1 MPMIHLSC
9 KFDQASVLRQ
19 QVNLV
24 SELDSDLEDLV
35 RLGKKWLVIFIAQ
48 KTQLLLFDWSNNSG
62 AINVKMDGSVLGA
75 KIIFL
80 YTEIVI
86 LLKIIFRL
94 LNYLYKL
101 TLRKLKLWM
110 FLWSF
115 FLVCGYLYDMSF
127 HRILLPWLL

>member
-1 MPMIHLSC
+1 MIQLSC
-9 KFDQASVLRQ
+9 KFDQTSVLQQ

-48 KTQLLLFDWSNNSG
+48 KAQLILFDWSNNSG
-62 AINVKMDGSVLGA
+62 AINVKMDGSALGA

-80 YTEIVI
+80 YTEIAI
-86 LLKIIFRL
+86 LFKIIFRL

-115 FLVCGYLYDMSF
+115 FLV
-127 HRILLPWLL
+127 